1 MPRHAAGPVTWIK
14 DGRPLTRDDG
24 ASGAPLAGGASRA
37 PSPLFPTRCS
47 MSKDFPQMA
56 KDLSGAIAVMRRGI
70 PETMKA
76 FSSLAAAATASGA
89 LETKTKELIA
99 IAIAIAL
106 RCDGCIAFH
115 VKAACRAGADRAE
128 MLETIGMA
136 IYMGGGPS
144 MVYGAEALEAF
155 DQFCGGPESAA
166 A

>member
-1 MPRHAAGPVTWIK
+1 
-14 DGRPLTRDDG
+14 
-24 ASGAPLAGGASRA
+24 
-37 PSPLFPTRCS
+37 
-47 MSKDFPQMA
+47 MSKDFPQLA
-56 KDLSGAIAVMRRGI
+56 TELSRAIAVMRRGI
-70 PETMKA
+70 PDTMQA
-76 FSSLAAAATASGA
+76 FSALARAATATGA
-89 LETKTKELIA
+89 LETKTKELVA

-128 MLETIGMA
+128 MLETIAMA

-144 MVYGAEALEAF
+144 MVYGSEALEAF